1 MSAELQRA
9 KRASEAPWVNKIG
22 NPSSRENLGMT
33 SAYERASEQTPS
45 VQTLGEGEGH
55 LEVSLTGIYICLMP
69 DEDENFIW
77 WLFSFGFLKMIMS
90 RANEDYP

>member
-1 MSAELQRA
+1 
-9 KRASEAPWVNKIG
+9 
-22 NPSSRENLGMT
+22 
-33 SAYERASEQTPS
+33 
-45 VQTLGEGEGH
+45 
-55 LEVSLTGIYICLMP
+55 MP